1 LCLGAGAWA
10 LSCGDNGNGTNGGS
24 CAGDKGKNDP
34 TCQLLLP
41 DGDPKAAGAAAD
53 YSCLA
58 KVTLETPPDKD
69 LIIRGKTQ
77 QRLSNGDDEDKG
89 GVTVEVWTDQTT
101 LSEATRIATVT
112 SDAAGD
118 YEIEIPATAWA
129 SASAKGVR
137 VAWRIGST
145 DTVPTVE
152 YNDPIPISEAQVDGT
167 DPNKLALE
175 GLNRITVTRSTLQT
189 IVSLLG
195 ITADYD
201 KTKGIILGVVRDCK
215 RREVENVSAGI
226 VDAAGKPIGGH
237 LLYYFRS
244 KFPVIRSQQPFT
256 SDDGYFVLI
265 NVDPDTD
272 ADVRV
277 VGKLSGQ
284 ETVLSRQVVP
294 VSADTIV
301 IADFDPLPEPLK

>member
-1 LCLGAGAWA
+1 LGAGAWA

-24 CAGDKGKNDP
+24 CEGDQGKNDP

-41 DGDPKAAGAAAD
+41 DSEPKAAGGAAD

-58 KVTLETPPDKD
+58 NVTPEGDPDKD

-89 GVTVEVWTDQTT
+89 GVTVEVWTDQTS
-101 LSEATRIATVT
+101 LSDATRIATAT

-118 YEIEIPATAWA
+118 YEIEIPASAWA
-129 SASAKGVR
+129 SASEKGVR
-137 VAWRIGST
+137 VAWRISSA

-152 YNDPIPISEAQVDGT
+152 YNDPIPIGDAQPDGT
-167 DPNKLALE
+167 DPSKLALE
-175 GLNRITVTRSTLQT
+175 DLNRITVTRSTLQT

-195 ITADYD
+195 ITTEYD
-201 KTKGIILGVVRDCK
+201 KNKGIILGVVRDCK
-215 RREVENVSAGI
+215 RAEVESASAGI
-226 VDAAGKPIGGH
+226 VDAAGKPVDGP

-256 SDDGYFVLI
+256 SNDGYFVLI
-265 NVDPDTD
+265 NVEPNTD

-301 IADFDPLPEPLK
+301 IADFDPLPEPLN